1 MNPNTNEMRA
11 LRRRDPALAAIMKRM
26 PAFPGYPGG
35 TAYASRTYFHSL
47 VRSIVFQ
54 MLTGKAAETIYGR
67 VRAMTSGSGFPTAA
81 QLVAA
86 GETRLRSCGLSG
98 GKTHAIL
105 ELAERVQCGQLQ
117 LSGLHR
123 RTDGEVIKLLTD
135 IRGIGDWTAQ
145 MFLMFRLGRLDVLPV
160 NDMGIQEG
168 IRRLDGLRERP
179 GPRQVRERA
188 APWHPLASV
197 ASWYLWR
204 LAGEKP

>member
-1 MNPNTNEMRA
+1 MKPDTNQLRT
-11 LRRRDPALAAIMKRM
+11 LRRRDPALAAVMRRM
-26 PAFPGYPGG
+26 PAFSGYPDG

-47 VRSIVFQ
+47 VRSVIFQ

-67 VRAMTSGSGFPTAA
+67 VRAITPGSGFPTAK
-81 QLVAA
+81 QLVNA
-86 GETRLRSCGLSG
+86 GEARLRSCGLSG

-105 ELAERVQCGQLQ
+105 ELSERTESGRLK

-123 RTDGEVIKLLTD
+123 RPDEEVIKTLTE
-135 IRGIGDWTAQ
+135 IRGIGAWTAQ

-179 GPRQVRERA
+179 GPARLRGQLVPVEVVR
-188 APWHPLASV
+188 
-197 ASWYLWR
+197 
-204 LAGEKP
+204 